1 MSFRRDVQQRQQ
13 VTAGMLTQSPVVK
26 NNGMDRLQERGVTS
40 EPQNGFILIKKH
52 KKVIQRAVTRVSD
65 HTAIEK
71 ELISPLGT

>member
-1 MSFRRDVQQRQQ
+1 
-13 VTAGMLTQSPVVK
+13 MLNQGYVEKKHNSTDK
-26 NNGMDRLQERGVTS
+26 LRKWGVIP
-40 EPQNGFILIKKH
+40 ELQNGFILIKKY